1 MKFFMSAL
9 SSTVFF
15 FGRGVNLR
23 PLLTKID
30 CAILLK
36 GFVERLIT
44 FGNVFWGMV
53 LVIILRG
60 FLFSLFFVCSLLLFL
75 VAFLKFFMS
84 DFVGLVREKTGFG
97 LSFVL
102 LVLPLDSRESH
113 LHCSY
118 GVHLEICVIE
128 MTVGLAMM
136 MGSIVVFG
144 QSKNSLLLV
153 VGNRHVDIVSLVLEC
168 CCSFVM
174 NFSSLDCCC
183 GLGNCDCFGSL
194 AGSGYF
200 RFPFHLFLPFL
211 LW

>member
-1 MKFFMSAL
+1 MGDGTRYNIARFSFL
-9 SSTVFF
+9 SFF
-15 FGRGVNLR
+15 F
-23 PLLTKID
+23 
-30 CAILLK
+30 
-36 GFVERLIT
+36 
-44 FGNVFWGMV
+44 
-53 LVIILRG
+53 
-60 FLFSLFFVCSLLLFL
+60 CSLLLFL
-75 VAFLKFFMS
+75 VAFLKFFMY
-84 DFVGLVREKTGFG
+84 DFVGLLREKTGFG

-102 LVLPLDSRESH
+102 LVRPLDSRESH

-128 MTVGLAMM
+128 MTVGLVMM

-153 VGNRHVDIVSLVLEC
+153 VGNCHVDIVSFVLEC

-194 AGSGYF
+194 AGSGNF

-211 LW
+211 HW